1 MTGTARVVGQG
12 VGRRRPLTGATA
24 AKSFESSQ
32 ASWLVIRA
40 PPENPVAYTFLGFTQ
55 YFDSMMPTSDVR
67 NFTSLAAFFGTA
79 PPPMSG
85 TPGMFQSKP
94 TPSGMSAWG

>member
-12 VGRRRPLTGATA
+12 VARRSPLTGATA
-24 AKSFESSQ
+24 AKSPESSQ
-32 ASWLVIRA
+32 ASWLAIRA
-40 PPENPVAYTFLGFTQ
+40 PPEKPVAYTSLGFTQ

-67 NFTSLAAFFGTA
+67 NLTSLADFGGTL
-79 PPPMSG
+79 PPPING

-94 TPSGMSAWG
+94 RPSEMSPCG